1 MYSRILYLR
10 LHRHKLGAEFSLFF
24 FFNLSIFQLSDI
36 EEWMDRDTDQHMLQL
51 DVLLV
56 NAAAHRYSE

>member
-10 LHRHKLGAEFSLFF
+10 LHRHKLGAEFSLF